1 MSSSRSRDHQL
12 VVRRALVSVWD
23 KQGIVEFAT
32 ALVNLGVEVLS
43 TGGTAKLLEENGVAV
58 TQVSNFTGQAEMMD
72 GRVKTLHPKIHG
84 GILARYDSDQAEMA
98 THRIDPIDLVVVS
111 LYPFE
116 SVSADTSKSR
126 SEIIENIDIGGPTM
140 IRAAAKNYAWTGV
153 IVEQADYQSVLDEIQ
168 QHGGISEEKRF
179 ELAAKAFRRTFQYE
193 SSISAYFSGL
203 ANEGDRYPQHMN
215 LSVVKREDMRY
226 GENPH
231 QQAAFYIPA
240 TGTTGL
246 LANASLLQGKPL
258 SFNNLVD
265 VEAGLNCVLEFEAST
280 CVIIKHATP
289 CGVAQS
295 EYILRS
301 YDLAYQTDPISAFG
315 GVIALNRSLDKATA
329 HSILERQ
336 FVEAI
341 IAPSVESEAMEI
353 LQTRKNIRVLQFG
366 ESGSEQSGQMVLKS
380 VGGGLLVQDA
390 DELLMNSETPEVVTQ
405 RNPNYNERNDLL
417 FAWRVAKHV
426 KSNAI
431 VYAKNGQTVGIGAGQ
446 MSRVDSASIAVV
458 KANSVGMEVSGAVM
472 ASDAFFPFRDGI
484 DKAAEA
490 GVRAVI
496 QPGGSMRDS
505 EVIEAANE
513 HDMAM
518 LFTGMRHFRH

>member
-1 MSSSRSRDHQL
+1 MNFSRSRDHRL
-12 VVRRALVSVWD
+12 AVRRALISVSD
-23 KQGIVEFAT
+23 KQGVVEFAT
-32 ALVNLGVEVLS
+32 ALANLGVEILS
-43 TGGTAKLLEENGVAV
+43 TGGTAKLLEENGVEV
-58 TQVSNFTGQAEMMD
+58 TLVSNFTGQAEMMD

-84 GILARYDSDQAEMA
+84 GILARYDSDEAEMA
-98 THRIDPIDLVVVS
+98 THNIEPIDLVVVS

-116 SVSADTSKSR
+116 SNSADASKSR

-153 IVEQADYQSVLDEIQ
+153 VVDQADYRSVLDELQ
-168 QHGGISEEKRF
+168 VHGGISEEKRF
-179 ELAAKAFRRTFQYE
+179 ELATKAFLRTSQYE

-203 ANEGDRYPQHMN
+203 ANEEERFPQVLN
-215 LSVVKREDMRY
+215 LSLVKREDMRY

-240 TGTTGL
+240 IGFSGL
-246 LANASLLQGKPL
+246 LANANLLQGKPL

-265 VEAGLNCVLEFEAST
+265 VEAGLNCVLEFEAPT

-295 EYILRS
+295 ESVLKA
-301 YDLAYQTDPISAFG
+301 YDLAYQTDPVSAFG
-315 GVIALNRSLDKATA
+315 GVIALNRPLDKSTA
-329 HSILERQ
+329 QSILERQ

-341 IAPSVESEAMEI
+341 IAPSVAPESGKI
-353 LQTRKNIRVLQFG
+353 LQTKKNIRVLQFG
-366 ESGSEQSGQMVLKS
+366 EAGPSGQMVLKS

-390 DELLMNSETPEVVTQ
+390 DELLMNHESPEVVTK
-405 RNPNYNERNDLL
+405 RSPDDNERKDLL

-446 MSRVDSASIAVV
+446 MSRVDSASIAAM
-458 KANSVGMEVSGAVM
+458 KAKSVGMEVSGAVM

-496 QPGGSMRDS
+496 QPGGSVRDS
-505 EVIEAANE
+505 EVVEAANE
-513 HDMAM
+513 HGMAM

>member
-1 MSSSRSRDHQL
+1 MNFSRSRDHRL
-12 VVRRALVSVWD
+12 AVRRALISVSD
-23 KQGIVEFAT
+23 KQGVVEFAT
-32 ALVNLGVEVLS
+32 ALATLGVEILS
-43 TGGTAKLLEENGVAV
+43 TGGTAKLLKENGVEV
-58 TQVSNFTGQAEMMD
+58 TPVSNFTGQAEMME

-84 GILARYDSDQAEMA
+84 GILARYDSDEAEMA
-98 THRIDPIDLVVVS
+98 THNIEPIDLVVVS

-116 SVSADTSKSR
+116 SVSADASKSR

-153 IVEQADYQSVLDEIQ
+153 IVDQADYRSVLDELQ
-168 QHGGISEEKRF
+168 VHGGISEENRF

-193 SSISAYFSGL
+193 SSINAYFSGL
-203 ANEGDRYPQHMN
+203 ANEGERFPQHLN
-215 LSVVKREDMRY
+215 LPLVKHEDMRY

-246 LANASLLQGKPL
+246 LANANQLQGKPL

-265 VEAGLNCVLEFEAST
+265 VEAGLNCVLEFDAPT

-295 EYILRS
+295 DNVLNA
-301 YDLAYQTDPISAFG
+301 YDLAYQTDPVSAFG
-315 GVIALNRSLDKATA
+315 GVIALNQSLDKSTA
-329 HSILERQ
+329 QGILERQ

-341 IAPSVESEAMEI
+341 IAPSIAPESEEI
-353 LQTRKNIRVLQFG
+353 LQTKKNIRVLQLG
-366 ESGSEQSGQMVLKS
+366 ESGSESTSQMVLKS

-390 DELLMNSETPEVVTQ
+390 DELLMNNETPEVVTK
-405 RNPNYNERNDLL
+405 RSPDDYERKDLM

-446 MSRVDSASIAVV
+446 MSRVDSASIAAM
-458 KANSVGMEVSGAVM
+458 KAKSVGMEVSGAVM

-496 QPGGSMRDS
+496 QPGGSVRDS
-505 EVIEAANE
+505 EVVEAANE
-513 HDMAM
+513 HGMAM